1 MPRFNTISISGYHI
15 REAGSTAVQEV
26 AFTLADGIAYVQAAV
41 DAGLDVDRFAPRLS
55 FFFNAHSNFIE
66 EIAKFRAARTLWS
79 RIMRERFGATDPKSM
94 ALRFHAQTGG
104 STLTAQQPDN
114 NVVRVALQVLSAAL
128 GGAQSIHANG
138 YDEALAL
145 PTEQSAKLALRTQQ
159 VIAEETGITD
169 SVDPMAGG
177 WMVESLT
184 AEIEQRADEL
194 ITRIDER
201 GGAVDSIEFMRDEIA
216 DAAYRWHKAMESGE
230 RKVVGINIQAEPEEQ
245 RIDILKIDPA
255 VERAQVQ
262 RLADLR
268 ASRDEA
274 DVAAALDAVRT
285 AARGTDNLLPPM
297 HRALGA
303 RATIGEV
310 CGVLREE
317 FGEYD
322 RMIAG
327 RG

>member
-1 MPRFNTISISGYHI
+1 
-15 REAGSTAVQEV
+15 
-26 AFTLADGIAYVQAAV
+26 
-41 DAGLDVDRFAPRLS
+41 
-55 FFFNAHSNFIE
+55 
-66 EIAKFRAARTLWS
+66 
-79 RIMRERFGATDPKSM
+79 
-94 ALRFHAQTGG
+94 
-104 STLTAQQPDN
+104 
-114 NVVRVALQVLSAAL
+114 
-128 GGAQSIHANG
+128 
-138 YDEALAL
+138 
-145 PTEQSAKLALRTQQ
+145 
-159 VIAEETGITD
+159 
-169 SVDPMAGG
+169 
-177 WMVESLT
+177 
-184 AEIEQRADEL
+184 
-194 ITRIDER
+194 
-201 GGAVDSIEFMRDEIA
+201 
-216 DAAYRWHKAMESGE
+216 MESGE
-230 RKVVGINIQAEPEEQ
+230 RKVVGINIQAEPEET

-268 ASRDEA
+268 SSRDEA
-274 DVAAALDAVRT
+274 DVAAALDAVRI

>member
-1 MPRFNTISISGYHI
+1 
-15 REAGSTAVQEV
+15 
-26 AFTLADGIAYVQAAV
+26 
-41 DAGLDVDRFAPRLS
+41 
-55 FFFNAHSNFIE
+55 
-66 EIAKFRAARTLWS
+66 
-79 RIMRERFGATDPKSM
+79 
-94 ALRFHAQTGG
+94 
-104 STLTAQQPDN
+104 
-114 NVVRVALQVLSAAL
+114 
-128 GGAQSIHANG
+128 
-138 YDEALAL
+138 
-145 PTEQSAKLALRTQQ
+145 
-159 VIAEETGITD
+159 
-169 SVDPMAGG
+169 
-177 WMVESLT
+177 
-184 AEIEQRADEL
+184 
-194 ITRIDER
+194 
-201 GGAVDSIEFMRDEIA
+201 MRDEIA

-268 ASRDEA
+268 ATREEA
-274 DVAAALDAVRT
+274 DVTAALDAVRT

>member
-1 MPRFNTISISGYHI
+1 
-15 REAGSTAVQEV
+15 
-26 AFTLADGIAYVQAAV
+26 
-41 DAGLDVDRFAPRLS
+41 
-55 FFFNAHSNFIE
+55 
-66 EIAKFRAARTLWS
+66 
-79 RIMRERFGATDPKSM
+79 
-94 ALRFHAQTGG
+94 
-104 STLTAQQPDN
+104 
-114 NVVRVALQVLSAAL
+114 VVRVALQVLSAAF

-169 SVDPMAGG
+169 SVDPLGGG
-177 WMVESLT
+177 WMVEALT
-184 AEIEQRADEL
+184 AEIEEKADEL
-194 ITRIDER
+194 IRRIDER

-216 DAAYRWHKAMESGE
+216 DAAYRWHKAMEAGE
-230 RKVVGINIQAEPEEQ
+230 RKVVGINVQAEPEETE
-245 RIDILKIDPA
+245 IDILKIDPA
-255 VERAQVQ
+255 IERAQVA
-262 RLADLR
+262 RLATLR
-268 ASRDEA
+268 AARDEA
-274 DVAAALDAVRT
+274 DVSAALDAVRN